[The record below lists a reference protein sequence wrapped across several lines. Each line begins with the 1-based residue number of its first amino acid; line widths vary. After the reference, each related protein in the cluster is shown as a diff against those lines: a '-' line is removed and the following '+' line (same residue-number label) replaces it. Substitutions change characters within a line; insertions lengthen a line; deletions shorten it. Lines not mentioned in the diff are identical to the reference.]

1 VLTVST
7 LYRYA
12 AQYDCNLLH
21 IMAAPEDEM
30 KDRVLE
36 SHVTAYNNFFHWVN
50 NWFYSDPTVSEVC
63 DCILY
68 TAYEFSYYGQIN
80 TSHTVIHVKLV

>member
-1 VLTVST
+1 MLTVST

-12 AQYDCNLLH
+12 AHYDSNVLH
-21 IMAAPEDEM
+21 IMAASEDIL

-36 SHVTAYNNFFHWVN
+36 QYVTARSNFFHWVIK
-50 NWFYSDPTVSEVC
+50 WFNSDPTVPEVC

-68 TAYEFSYYGQIN
+68 TAY
-80 TSHTVIHVKLV
+80 

>member
-1 VLTVST
+1 MLTVYT

-12 AQYDCNLLH
+12 AHYDCNVLH
-21 IMAAPEDEM
+21 IMATPEDKL

-36 SHVTAYNNFFHWVN
+36 SYITARNDFFNWVIK
-50 NWFYSDPTVSEVC
+50 WFNSDPTVSEVC

-68 TAYEFSYYGQIN
+68 TAYKFS
-80 TSHTVIHVKLV
+80 